1 MLRANGTEAMTSNEE
16 IIRNFVAAWSRLNAG
31 ELASYFAEDGVYHN
45 VPFAPVSRRA
55 NIESFIASFIKPWTA
70 TDWEILN
77 LVCAGDIVFA
87 ERIDRTKMGAKNV
100 DLPCCGVFEM
110 RSGLIQVW
118 RDYFDMSTYARASA
132 GVPG

>member
-1 MLRANGTEAMTSNEE
+1 MTSNEE

-45 VPFAPVSRRA
+45 VPFAPVSARA
-55 NIESFIASFIKPWTA
+55 NIESFIANFIKPWTA

-132 GVPG
+132 GEPG

>member
-1 MLRANGTEAMTSNEE
+1 MTSNEE
-16 IIRNFVAAWSRLNAG
+16 IIRNFVAAWASLNAS

-45 VPFAPVSRRA
+45 MPFAPVSGRA
-55 NIESFIASFIKPWTA
+55 NIESFIANFIKPWTA

-87 ERIDRTKMGAKNV
+87 ERIDRTKMGAKSV

-110 RSGLIQVW
+110 RSGQIQVW

-132 GVPG
+132 GVSG